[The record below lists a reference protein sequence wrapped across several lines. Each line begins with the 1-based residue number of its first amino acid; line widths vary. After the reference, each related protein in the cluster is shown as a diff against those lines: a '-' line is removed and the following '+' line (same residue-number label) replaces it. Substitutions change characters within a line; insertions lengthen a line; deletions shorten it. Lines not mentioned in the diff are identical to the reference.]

1 MDIDFKKKLKLAY
14 NFLTHE
20 QEILYFAASLSFYTI
35 FAIIPLCLIIISVI
49 SSLPSFQLQIQQLK
63 DLILSYIV
71 PTNTETFMQIFNTF
85 LINTHKM
92 GIVGLIYVIMTSLL
106 FFRNYEF
113 ITSRMFNSKPRKFID
128 SLMVYWVMMTFFPIV
143 IAALFYFN
151 AKVTPILQ
159 NTFQFFLLGKIFPW
173 MVVCMLFFV
182 LFKISANKT
191 LQNKIL
197 ILSSIACASIW
208 YAFKTLFFF
217 YINYNKTYP
226 SLYGSISMLLILM
239 LWIYLSWIILLF
251 GMRVCKGIS
260 LMIRQKNTVNK
271 KGATLR

>member
-1 MDIDFKKKLKLAY
+1 MDIDFKKKLKLTY

-49 SSLPSFQLQIQQLK
+49 SSLPGFQLQIQQLK

-128 SLMVYWVMMTFFPIV
+128 SLMVYWVMMTFFPIA

-159 NTFQFFLLGKIFPW
+159 NTFQFFLLGEIFPW
-173 MVVCMLFFV
+173 MVVCMLFLV

-197 ILSSIACASIW
+197 ILSSIVCASIW